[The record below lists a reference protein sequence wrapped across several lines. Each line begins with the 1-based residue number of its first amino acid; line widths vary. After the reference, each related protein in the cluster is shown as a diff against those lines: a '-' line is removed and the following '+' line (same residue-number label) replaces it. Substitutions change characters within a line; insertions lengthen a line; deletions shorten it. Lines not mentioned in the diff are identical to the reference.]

1 MLQLVRT
8 KKGVLVILIVLL
20 STSSVL
26 GQAIQHGVPDF
37 YINRIKSI
45 DQFMERFNRDDMP
58 GYLDSTDADFQY
70 KQVLSCFC
78 FDSLRGQ
85 EQEMLEFARYI
96 VENDIQLGYEI
107 PNYYCE
113 LLCDATIRKSKT
125 SIILRM
131 VVDTTSKGYH
141 TWAIA
146 DAEGDVLRLRPT
158 QISSELHLSPV
169 DNSLWFPGLRDA
181 LERHPRD
188 VMNYGY
194 HTRSVDQYSV
204 FMTMIA
210 KGLLKIENI
219 RDMSYK
225 FDVGRYRFTVR
236 CINRETNN
244 NGWLICEFV
253 KK

>member
-1 MLQLVRT
+1 MSKFFSF
-8 KKGVLVILIVLL
+8 KKEFVVLL
-20 STSSVL
+20 VLLTPLSVL
-26 GQAIQHGVPDF
+26 GQAIQHVVPDF
-37 YINRIKSI
+37 YVNRIKSI
-45 DQFMERFNRDDMP
+45 DQFMERFNREDLP
-58 GYLDSTDADFQY
+58 VFLDSTEEDLQY
-70 KQVLSCFC
+70 KQVLTCFC

-85 EQEMLEFARYI
+85 EEDVLKFARHM
-96 VENDIQLGYEI
+96 VDSNVQLGYAM

-113 LLCDATIRKSKT
+113 LLCDATVQKHKT
-125 SIILRM
+125 TILLRM

-146 DAEGDVLRLRPT
+146 DAEGDVLRLLPSR
-158 QISSELHLSPV
+158 ISSELHLSPV

-181 LERHPRD
+181 LERHPKD
-188 VMNYGY
+188 VMNYG
-194 HTRSVDQYSV
+194 HHSRFVDQYSV

-210 KGLLKIENI
+210 NGLLKIEDI

-225 FDVGRYRFTVR
+225 FDAGGYLFTVR

-244 NGWLICEFV
+244 NGWLICNFI